1 VRRRFLPP
9 RPGIL
14 GQFQDNL
21 LEEIR
26 TVKSI
31 CRYLS
36 LPFGLA
42 LCMQLAH
49 AQNTFDIGI
58 GFGAAQ
64 DKASSTGIDQT
75 SLNSCT
81 PVGGTDTLTGAPCVG
96 TPSLNGFMLGFGGRV
111 MFWKHFGVGASVS
124 LQPSQQTYAN
134 LQPAI
139 PSIGQASVNLNDRVI
154 FYDFDGIYQPVGGK
168 RAALQIEGGVGGAN
182 MRFYEAQSSSST
194 VLGSSNTSQYA
205 QSVNHFQVH
214 VGAGVRVYLTGN
226 LFIRPQFDFRYVPNF
241 DQQFGRNW
249 VTEET
254 VWVGY
259 SFGER

>member
-1 VRRRFLPP
+1 M
-9 RPGIL
+9 
-14 GQFQDNL
+14 
-21 LEEIR
+21 
-26 TVKSI
+26 KSI

-49 AQNTFDIGI
+49 AQNTFDISV

-64 DKASSTGIDQT
+64 DKAASTGIDQT
-75 SLNSCT
+75 TLNGCS
-81 PVGGTDTLTGAPCVG
+81 PATDPTCVS

-111 MFWKHFGVGASVS
+111 MFWKHFGVGASVN

-139 PSIGQASVNLNDRVI
+139 PSIGQSQVNLNDRVI

-194 VLGSSNTSQYA
+194 VLGSSNSSQYA

-214 VGAGVRVYLTGN
+214 VGAGVRIYLTGN
-226 LFIRPQFDFRYVPNF
+226 LFIRPQFDIRYVPNF
-241 DQQFGRNW
+241 NQQFGSNL

-254 VWVGY
+254 VWLGY